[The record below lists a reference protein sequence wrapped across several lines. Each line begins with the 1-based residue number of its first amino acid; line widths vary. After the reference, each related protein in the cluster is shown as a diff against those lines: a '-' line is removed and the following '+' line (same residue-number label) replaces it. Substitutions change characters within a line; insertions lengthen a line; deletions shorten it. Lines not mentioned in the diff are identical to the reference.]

1 MKISWPQK
9 LLKPLV
15 SDSGGDIRSNIYDDI
30 FYSSSGAMDEKR
42 YVFIEGNRI
51 PERLKLHDRVT
62 VLELGFGLG
71 LNFIAT
77 VREHRQQAS
86 RCILDYVAFE
96 KHPFSK
102 EEMSDRLSRILGPTL
117 EVRELVDCFPPLIS
131 GFHRV
136 HFSRFISLTLIFGDA
151 REYIKELSASVDAI
165 YLDGFA
171 PTKNPELWDVK
182 LFGSF
187 RRLAAA
193 GCTVSTYSSARGVRE
208 SLTYAGFQVEK
219 RKGFANKREMLI
231 GVVEKGKVVEKIPE
245 EVSIVGGGI
254 AGFSTALALSRYG
267 VKSIIFESEPRL
279 FNRASKNPLPLI
291 RPSLSLDFGPRGRL
305 NWYAFFYARNF
316 YKNLQKYFDIGWRQ
330 TGVLQIADSDEE
342 FEKFEKAIRLLNMSA
357 EEIELIETGGMSKF
371 SSQGAE
377 LKGAYFS
384 TAGML
389 DNRID
394 KCALDVLAE
403 KNIDVSL
410 SATVSS
416 IVEAEVMYQRN
427 NETHRR
433 AFSHV
438 FLCNASSVQAF
449 YPQINF
455 RMSDIPGQSSCFKAA
470 SIQCDTPISGNG
482 YAASTDL
489 GSIWSSGTYRN
500 STDDLEIK
508 EGDEMIN
515 LNRLQSFFPSE
526 STSHELKAI
535 ENWVG
540 IRGTTHDR
548 LPLCGKLNGQTSIVS
563 GTGTRGF
570 TWSPFIAEIAVSEAL
585 GLSVPVERSLMQ
597 RMSPLRYKD

>member
-9 LLKPLV
+9 LLKPSV

-30 FYSSSGAMDEKR
+30 FYSSSGAIDEKR

-102 EEMSDRLSRILGPTL
+102 EEMYDRLSRILGPSL

-151 REYIKELSASVDAI
+151 GEYIKELSARVDAI

-171 PTKNPELWDVK
+171 PAKNPELWDAK

-187 RRLAAA
+187 RRLAAE
-193 GCTVSTYSSARGVRE
+193 GCTVSTYSSARSVRD
-208 SLTYAGFQVEK
+208 SLTYSGFRVEK

-231 GVVEKGKVVEKIPE
+231 GVIENGKVVERVPKE
-245 EVSIVGGGI
+245 ASIIGGGI
-254 AGFSTALALSRYG
+254 AGFSVALALSRYG
-267 VKSIIFESEPRL
+267 VKSTMFEREPRL
-279 FNRASKNPLPLI
+279 FNQASKNPLPLI

-305 NWYAFFYARNF
+305 NWYAFFFARDL
-316 YKNLQKYFDIGWRQ
+316 YKNLQKCFDIGWRQ
-330 TGVLQIADSDEE
+330 TGVLQIANSEEE
-342 FEKFEKAIRLLNMSA
+342 FEKFEKAIRLLSLST
-357 EEIELIETGGMSKF
+357 EEVELIESRGARKF
-371 SSQGAE
+371 SPHGAE

-389 DNRID
+389 DNRLAR
-394 KCALDVLAE
+394 CAYDVLAE
-403 KNIDVSL
+403 KNIDVTL

-416 IVEAEVMYQRN
+416 IAEAEVMYQRN
-427 NETHRR
+427 NETHRQ

-438 FLCNASSVQAF
+438 FLCNASSAQAF

-455 RMSDIPGQSSCFKAA
+455 RMIDIPGQSSCFESA
-470 SIQCDTPISGNG
+470 SLQCGTPISGNG
-482 YAASTDL
+482 YTASTDI
-489 GSIWSSGTYRN
+489 GSIWSSGTYRD
-500 STDDLEIK
+500 STNDLDIK
-508 EGDEMIN
+508 EQDEMIN
-515 LNRLQSFFPSE
+515 LNRVQSFHGSGA
-526 STSHELKAI
+526 TSHNLKAI

-540 IRGTTHDR
+540 VRATTHDR
-548 LPLCGKLNGQTSIVS
+548 LPLCGKLNDQTSFVS

-570 TWSPFIAEIAVSEAL
+570 TWSPIIAEIAVSEAL
-585 GLSVPVERSLMQ
+585 GLSAPVERSLMQ

>member
-1 MKISWPQK
+1 
-9 LLKPLV
+9 
-15 SDSGGDIRSNIYDDI
+15 
-30 FYSSSGAMDEKR
+30 
-42 YVFIEGNRI
+42 
-51 PERLKLHDRVT
+51 
-62 VLELGFGLG
+62 
-71 LNFIAT
+71 
-77 VREHRQQAS
+77 
-86 RCILDYVAFE
+86 
-96 KHPFSK
+96 
-102 EEMSDRLSRILGPTL
+102 
-117 EVRELVDCFPPLIS
+117 
-131 GFHRV
+131 
-136 HFSRFISLTLIFGDA
+136 
-151 REYIKELSASVDAI
+151 LSASVDAI

-193 GCTVSTYSSARGVRE
+193 GCTVSTYSSARSVRD

-267 VKSIIFESEPRL
+267 VKSTIFESEPHL
-279 FNRASKNPLPLI
+279 FNQASKNPLPLV

-305 NWYAFFYARNF
+305 NWFAFFFARDF
-316 YKNLQKYFDIGWRQ
+316 YKNLQAYFDIGWRQ
-330 TGVLQIADSDEE
+330 TGVLQIANSDEE
-342 FEKFEKAIRLLNMSA
+342 FEKFEKAIRLLNLST
-357 EEIELIETGGMSKF
+357 EEIELIESGGVSKF
-371 SSQGAE
+371 SPLGAE

-389 DNRID
+389 DNRLTR
-394 KCALDVLAE
+394 CAYDVLAE

-416 IVEAEVMYQRN
+416 IAEAEVMYQRN

-455 RMSDIPGQSSCFKAA
+455 RMIDIPGQSSCFKAA
-470 SIQCDTPISGNG
+470 PVQCGIPISGNG
-482 YAASTDL
+482 YTASTDAE
-489 GSIWSSGTYRN
+489 SIWSSGTYRDSSN
-500 STDDLEIK
+500 DLDIK
-508 EGDEMIN
+508 EEDEIIN
-515 LNRLQSFFPSE
+515 LNRLQSFHGSKI
-526 STSHELKAI
+526 SSHKLRAI

-540 IRGTTHDR
+540 VRATTHDR
-548 LPLCGKLNGQTSIVS
+548 LPLCGKFDDQISFVS

-570 TWSPFIAEIAVSEAL
+570 TWSPMIAEIAVSEAL
-585 GLSVPVERSLMQ
+585 GLSAPVERSLMQ
-597 RMSPLRYKD
+597 RMSPLRHKD

>member
-15 SDSGGDIRSNIYDDI
+15 SDSGNDIRSNIYDDI
-30 FYSSSGAMDEKR
+30 FYSSSGAIDEKR

-51 PERLKLHDRVT
+51 PERLKLHDRLT

-96 KHPFSK
+96 KHPFTK
-102 EEMSDRLSRILGPTL
+102 EEMYDRLSRILGPTV

-136 HFSRFISLTLIFGDA
+136 HLSRFISLTLIFGDA

-171 PTKNPELWDVK
+171 PAKNPELWDVK
-182 LFGSF
+182 LFGGF
-187 RRLAAA
+187 RRLAAK
-193 GCTVSTYSSARGVRE
+193 GCTVSTYSSARGVRD
-208 SLTYAGFQVEK
+208 SLTYAGFRVEK

-231 GVVEKGKVVEKIPE
+231 GVIEGGKFVAKIPK
-245 EVSIVGGGI
+245 EVSIIGGGI
-254 AGFSTALALSRYG
+254 AGFSTALVLSRYG
-267 VKSIIFESEPRL
+267 VKSTIFESEPRL
-279 FNRASKNPLPLI
+279 FDRASKNPLPLI

-305 NWYAFFYARNF
+305 NWYAFFFARDF
-316 YKNLQKYFDIGWRQ
+316 YKNLQKHFDIGWRQ
-330 TGVLQIADSDEE
+330 TGVLQIAKSNEE
-342 FEKFEKAIRLLNMSA
+342 FEKFEKAIRLLNLST
-357 EEIELIETGGMSKF
+357 EEIELIEGGGVTAFGPKDP
-371 SSQGAE
+371 E

-389 DNRID
+389 DNRLAR
-394 KCALDVLAE
+394 CAYDVLSE
-403 KNIDVSL
+403 KNIEVSL
-410 SATVSS
+410 SATVDS
-416 IVEAEVMYQRN
+416 IAEAEVIFQRD

-433 AFSHV
+433 TFSHV

-449 YPQINF
+449 YPQVNF
-455 RMSDIPGQSSCFKAA
+455 RVIDIPGQSSCFEAA
-470 SIQCDTPISGNG
+470 PVQCGIPISGNG
-482 YAASTDL
+482 YTASTDA
-489 GSIWSSGTYRN
+489 GSIWSSGTYRDSSN
-500 STDDLEIK
+500 DLDIK
-508 EGDEMIN
+508 EEDEMIN
-515 LNRLQSFFPSE
+515 LNRLQSFHGSKI
-526 STSHELKAI
+526 SSHKPRAI

-540 IRGTTHDR
+540 VRATTHDR
-548 LPLCGKLNGQTSIVS
+548 LPLCGKFDDQISFVS

-570 TWSPFIAEIAVSEAL
+570 TWSPMIAEIAVSEAL
-585 GLSVPVERSLMQ
+585 GLSAPVERSLMQ
-597 RMSPLRYKD
+597 RMSPLRHKD